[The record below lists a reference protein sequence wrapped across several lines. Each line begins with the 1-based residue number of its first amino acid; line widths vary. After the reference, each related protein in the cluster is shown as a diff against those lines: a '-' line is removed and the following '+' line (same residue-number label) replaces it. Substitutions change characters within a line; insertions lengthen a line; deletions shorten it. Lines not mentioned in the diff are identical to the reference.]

1 MIDSG
6 FHDVLAQAKKLLSES
21 PFDPIRRLDILRDGD
36 EIRLQGH
43 VPSFYFKQLAQ
54 ETIRTAT
61 RGMQLVNHV
70 EVD

>member
-6 FHDVLAQAKKLLSES
+6 FHDVLTQAKKLLAES
-21 PFDPIRRLDILRDGD
+21 PFDSIRRLDIRRNGD
-36 EIRLQGH
+36 EILLQGH
-43 VPSFYFKQLAQ
+43 VPSFYYKQLAQ